1 MAREITPLMG
11 HGNCH
16 LKFTYFFQYFPNL
29 IHFDKKW
36 SKSNQQSESEY
47 EHPDSNPS
55 TRLQMKNFTFQIL
68 NLNHNKDTT
77 QMRNPNQFISPYQ
90 TYTQA

>member
-1 MAREITPLMG
+1 MAIAIKNS
-11 HGNCH
+11 HI
-16 LKFTYFFQYFPNL
+16 FFQYFPNL

-36 SKSNQQSESEY
+36 SKSNQQSESES

-55 TRLQMKNFTFQIL
+55 TRLQMRNLTFQIV

-77 QMRNPNQFISPYQ
+77 QMRNPNQFI
-90 TYTQA
+90 